1 MPNAKLQSYLH
12 FHVIVFIWGFT
23 AVLGAL
29 ISIDALPLVFY
40 RMWLASGFIFLW
52 ILYKKKPLK
61 MTAKQLLILASAGIV
76 IALHWLTFFE
86 AIKVSNVSIT
96 LALIATGAF
105 FTSIMEPI
113 FYKRKVIWY
122 EVFFGVLV
130 IAGLYIIF
138 NVETDYVLGIILAL
152 ISAFLSAVF
161 SLINGK
167 LAQKGTGNARHA
179 SRKAPIFVGGGV
191 AHGPKGQLAY
201 KTRKLNKSEKRNS
214 IASLISEK
222 NLNKN
227 LLIFNDFSNEI
238 KKTKEMFTIIKK
250 FELSNSLI
258 ILDKSSKEKIGRSAR
273 NIPNLKVTDVNHF
286 SAFDIVKFK
295 KIVFTES
302 SVKELEKRY
311 S

>member
-1 MPNAKLQSYLH
+1 MKIDKLNLDGKKTSIEVLDKIFSAKINNKL
-12 FHVIVFIWGFT
+12 
-23 AVLGAL
+23 
-29 ISIDALPLVFY
+29 
-40 RMWLASGFIFLW
+40 
-52 ILYKKKPLK
+52 
-61 MTAKQLLILASAGIV
+61 
-76 IALHWLTFFE
+76 
-86 AIKVSNVSIT
+86 VSNVLYKT
-96 LALIATGAF
+96 NANYKGRRAKTKQQNEVAGP
-105 FTSIMEPI
+105 TSKI
-113 FYKRKVIWY
+113 Y
-122 EVFFGVLV
+122 
-130 IAGLYIIF
+130 
-138 NVETDYVLGIILAL
+138 
-152 ISAFLSAVF
+152 
-161 SLINGK
+161 
-167 LAQKGTGNARHA
+167 AQKGTGNARHA
-179 SRKAPIFVGGGV
+179 SRKAPIFVGGGI

-227 LLIFNDFSNEI
+227 LLIFNDFNDEI
-238 KKTKEMFTIIKK
+238 KKTKEMFTIVKK